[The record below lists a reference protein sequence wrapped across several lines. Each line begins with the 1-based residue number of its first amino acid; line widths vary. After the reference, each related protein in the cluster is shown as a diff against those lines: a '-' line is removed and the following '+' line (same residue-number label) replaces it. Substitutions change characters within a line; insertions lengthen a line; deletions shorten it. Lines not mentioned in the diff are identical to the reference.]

1 MDMYFVNKLV
11 QIILMTCAEI
21 YESLHGLVRIGGK
34 ILALCG
40 LDDSDGIGDKV
51 GEIDDAIID
60 VCGFVDADEGFVE
73 DLEEVTE
80 ELQRG
85 WLQRESICVSVLSI
99 ILAILWCP
107 YTSSMTSNIIA
118 LSRWRR

>member
-1 MDMYFVNKLV
+1 MDMDFVNKFV

-21 YESLHGLVRIGGK
+21 DESLHGLVRIGGK

-40 LDDSDGIGDKV
+40 FDDGDCIGDKV
-51 GEIDDAIID
+51 GEIGDAIVN
-60 VCGFVDADEGFVE
+60 VCGFVDADEGLVE

-85 WLQRESICVSVLSI
+85 WLQREFPCVSVLPI
-99 ILAILWCP
+99 IVTILWCQIP
-107 YTSSMTSNIIA
+107 
-118 LSRWRR
+118 LL